1 MIDPLSLS
9 SRVQVAALAPV
20 VSMRCLVVPFKQ
32 GVGIQSRLRHLRQR
46 RACAS
51 PLQRKIREHFMDKRL
66 TYYILAGMALGVA
79 VGYAVHVGIPQDNV
93 WFGYLTKT
101 FKLLSDI
108 FLNLI
113 KLLVAPL
120 ILSTIVVGIT
130 HMGDSATLGR
140 IGFRAI
146 SWFIF
151 ASFISIG
158 LGLMMVNIFQPGIGA
173 PIDNVASAAA
183 SIGEVKKLDFW
194 EFILSIF
201 PKNALEALATNN
213 ILQILVFAL
222 FAGVALS
229 ALGEKGAP
237 LVRGAD
243 ALAEMMLQITHYVMR
258 YAPIAVFGALA
269 AVVAK
274 SGLAILGTYLELV
287 TEFYLSLA
295 LLWAILLS
303 MGAIFLGRRIW
314 TLIRYI
320 REPMLIAFS
329 TASSEAALPK
339 LFEQLDRF
347 GVPRRI
353 SGFMLPMGYSFNLD
367 GSMMYM
373 SFATLFIAQAYG
385 IDLPIGTQ
393 ILILLT
399 LMISS
404 KGVAAVPRASLV
416 VITGTLAMF
425 DLPVEGVALILAID
439 QFLDMGRTATN
450 VVGNAVATSVITKWE
465 GKLEE
470 PDPEFMEHPHAPAHT
485 VHDGA
490 RGLDLASDMVKDER
504 S

>member
-1 MIDPLSLS
+1 
-9 SRVQVAALAPV
+9 
-20 VSMRCLVVPFKQ
+20 
-32 GVGIQSRLRHLRQR
+32 
-46 RACAS
+46 
-51 PLQRKIREHFMDKRL
+51 MDKRL
-66 TYYILAGMALGVA
+66 TLWILAGMILGVA
-79 VGYAVHVGIPQDNV
+79 VGYAVHVSFAPDTMQ
-93 WFGYLTKT
+93 FEYLTKT

-120 ILSTIVVGIT
+120 ILSTIVVGIA
-130 HMGDSATLGR
+130 HMGDSSALGR

-146 SWFIF
+146 TWFII

-158 LGLMMVNIFQPGIGA
+158 LGLLMVNLFQPGAGA
-173 PIDNVASAAA
+173 PVDGIANAAA
-183 SIGEVKKLDFW
+183 TIGEVKKLDFW

-201 PKNALEALATNN
+201 PKNAFEAMATNN

-222 FAGVALS
+222 FAGIALS

-237 LVRGAD
+237 LVRGAES
-243 ALAEMMLQITHYVMR
+243 LAEMMLQITHYVMR
-258 YAPIAVFGALA
+258 YAPVAVFGALA

-274 SGLAILGTYLELV
+274 SGLAILATYLELV

-295 LLWAILLS
+295 LLWIILLS
-303 MGAIFLGRRIW
+303 IGAIFLGRRIW

-353 SGFMLPMGYSFNLD
+353 SGFMLPLGYSFNLD

-373 SFATLFIAQAYG
+373 SFATIFIAQAYG

-465 GKLEE
+465 GMLEVEE
-470 PDPEFMEHPHAPAHT
+470 PDYIESPHAPAHT
-485 VHDGA
+485 VADGKA
-490 RGLDLASDMVKDER
+490 GLDLASDMVTDER
-504 S
+504 STKI

>member
-1 MIDPLSLS
+1 
-9 SRVQVAALAPV
+9 
-20 VSMRCLVVPFKQ
+20 
-32 GVGIQSRLRHLRQR
+32 
-46 RACAS
+46 
-51 PLQRKIREHFMDKRL
+51 MDRRL
-66 TYYILAGMALGVA
+66 TMWILLGMAMGVV
-79 VGYAVHVGIPQDNV
+79 VGYIVHVSLPADHV
-93 WFGYLTKT
+93 WFEYLTKT

-120 ILSTIVVGIT
+120 ILSTIVVGIA
-130 HMGDSATLGR
+130 HMGDSAALGR

-146 SWFIF
+146 AWFII

-158 LGLMMVNIFQPGIGA
+158 LGLLMVNLFQPGVGA
-173 PIDNVASAAA
+173 PVDTVAAAA
-183 SIGEVKKLDFW
+183 SNIGEVKKLDFW

-201 PKNALEALATNN
+201 PKNALEAMATNN

-222 FAGVALS
+222 FAGIALS
-229 ALGEKGAP
+229 AMGERGAP

-258 YAPIAVFGALA
+258 YAPVAVFGALA
-269 AVVAK
+269 AVVSK

-287 TEFYLSLA
+287 VEFYLSLTI
-295 LLWAILLS
+295 LWAILLS
-303 MGAIFLGRRIW
+303 LGAIFLGKRIW

-353 SGFMLPMGYSFNLD
+353 SGFMLPLGYSFNLD

-373 SFATLFIAQAYG
+373 SFATIFIAQAYNL
-385 IDLPIGTQ
+385 DLSVGTQ

-465 GKLEE
+465 GMLEVEE
-470 PDPEFMEHPHAPAHT
+470 PEFIEPLHAPSHT
-485 VHDGA
+485 AAAGKA
-490 RGLDLASDMVKDER
+490 GLELAGDMVEDNR
-504 S
+504 SGQDRRSVLRYEADRREGDGRK

>member
-1 MIDPLSLS
+1 MI
-9 SRVQVAALAPV
+9 
-20 VSMRCLVVPFKQ
+20 
-32 GVGIQSRLRHLRQR
+32 
-46 RACAS
+46 
-51 PLQRKIREHFMDKRL
+51 
-66 TYYILAGMALGVA
+66 LGVA
-79 VGYAVHVGIPQDNV
+79 VGYAVHVNFAQDSTQ
-93 WFGYLTKT
+93 FEYLTKT

-120 ILSTIVVGIT
+120 ILSTIVVGIA
-130 HMGDSATLGR
+130 HMGDSSALGR

-146 SWFIF
+146 TWFIF

-158 LGLMMVNIFQPGIGA
+158 LGLLMVNFFQPGIGA
-173 PIDNVASAAA
+173 PVDMVANAA
-183 SIGEVKKLDFW
+183 STIGEVKKLDFW

-201 PKNALEALATNN
+201 PKNAFEAMATNN
-213 ILQILVFAL
+213 ILQILVFSL
-222 FAGVALS
+222 FAGIALS

-237 LVRGAD
+237 LVRGAES
-243 ALAEMMLQITHYVMR
+243 LAEMMLQITHYVMR
-258 YAPIAVFGALA
+258 YAPVAVFGALA
-269 AVVAK
+269 AVVSK
-274 SGLAILGTYLELV
+274 SGLAILATYLELV

-295 LLWAILLS
+295 LLWTILLS
-303 MGAIFLGRRIW
+303 IGAIFLGRRIW

-353 SGFMLPMGYSFNLD
+353 SGFMLPLGYSFNLD

-373 SFATLFIAQAYG
+373 SFATIFIAQAYG
-385 IDLPIGTQ
+385 IDLSIGTQ

-425 DLPVEGVALILAID
+425 DLPVEGVALIRAID
-439 QFLDMGRTATN
+439 QVLDMGRTATN
-450 VVGNAVATSVITKWE
+450 VVGHAVATSVITKWE
-465 GKLEE
+465 GMLEVE
-470 PDPEFMEHPHAPAHT
+470 QPEYTETPHAPAHT
-485 VHDGA
+485 AAGGKA
-490 RGLDLASDMVKDER
+490 GLNLAEKKVTKKPSAKV
-504 S
+504 

>member
-1 MIDPLSLS
+1 MD
-9 SRVQVAALAPV
+9 
-20 VSMRCLVVPFKQ
+20 
-32 GVGIQSRLRHLRQR
+32 
-46 RACAS
+46 
-51 PLQRKIREHFMDKRL
+51 RKL
-66 TYYILAGMALGVA
+66 TLYILIGMILGVVVGFA
-79 VGYAVHVGIPQDNV
+79 VNQFVPAGTPGFDY
-93 WFGYLTKT
+93 WTKS

-120 ILSTIVVGIT
+120 ILSTIVVGIA
-130 HMGDSATLGR
+130 HMGDSTALGR

-146 SWFIF
+146 AWFIT

-158 LGLMMVNIFQPGIGA
+158 LGLLMVNLFQPGVGAAINIG
-173 PIDNVASAAA
+173 PQGASV
-183 SIGEVKKLDFW
+183 GEVAHQSDFW
-194 EFILSIF
+194 SFILSVF
-201 PKNALEALATNN
+201 PKNAFEALATNN

-229 ALGEKGAP
+229 AIGEKGAP

-243 ALAEMMLQITHYVMR
+243 ALAELMLQITAYVMR
-258 YAPIAVFGALA
+258 FAPFAVFGALA
-269 AVVAK
+269 AVVARN
-274 SGLAILGTYLELV
+274 GLGILLTYLELLL
-287 TEFYLSLA
+287 EFYLSLVILWV
-295 LLWAILLS
+295 LLLG
-303 MGAIFLGRRIW
+303 MGFIFLRQRIF

-320 REPMLIAFS
+320 REPLLIAFS

-353 SGFMLPMGYSFNLD
+353 SGFMLPLGYSFNLD

-385 IDLPIGTQ
+385 IDLSIGTQ

-399 LMISS
+399 LMVSS
-404 KGVAAVPRASLV
+404 KGIAAVPRASLV
-416 VITGTLAMF
+416 VITATLGMF
-425 DLPVEGVALILAID
+425 GLPVEGIALIFAID

-465 GKLEE
+465 GMLEVPTDPDEE
-470 PDPEFMEHPHAPAHT
+470 PPHAPSHT
-485 VHDGA
+485 AAGGL
-490 RGLDLASDMVKDER
+490 RGLDLDAAFIEDER
-504 S
+504 TRKL

>member
-1 MIDPLSLS
+1 
-9 SRVQVAALAPV
+9 
-20 VSMRCLVVPFKQ
+20 
-32 GVGIQSRLRHLRQR
+32 
-46 RACAS
+46 
-51 PLQRKIREHFMDKRL
+51 MDKRL
-66 TYYILAGMALGVA
+66 TLWILVGMILGII
-79 VGYAVHVGIPQDNV
+79 VGYAVHIGVAPDSAAFEN
-93 WFGYLTKT
+93 LTKT

-120 ILSTIVVGIT
+120 ILSTIVVGIA
-130 HMGDSATLGR
+130 HMGDSSALGR

-146 SWFIF
+146 TWFIL

-158 LGLMMVNIFQPGIGA
+158 LGLLMVNIFQPGIGVPLGA
-173 PIDNVASAAA
+173 AAEAAA
-183 SIGEVKKLDFW
+183 SVGEVKKLDVF

-201 PKNALEALATNN
+201 PKNAFEAMATNN
-213 ILQILVFAL
+213 ILQILVFSL

-237 LVRGAD
+237 LVRAAD

-258 YAPIAVFGALA
+258 YAPVAVFGALA
-269 AVVAK
+269 KVVAT
-274 SGLAILGTYLELV
+274 SGLAILGSYLELLA
-287 TEFYLSLA
+287 EFYMSLVI
-295 LLWAILLS
+295 LWVLLLS
-303 MGAIFLGRRIW
+303 IGWIFLRNRIW

-320 REPMLIAFS
+320 REPLLIAFS

-353 SGFMLPMGYSFNLD
+353 SGFMLPLGYSFNLD

-373 SFATLFIAQAYG
+373 SFATIFIAQAYG
-385 IDLPIGTQ
+385 IDLPIMTQ

-425 DLPVEGVALILAID
+425 GLPVEGVALILAID

-465 GKLEE
+465 GMLEVEE
-470 PDPEFMEHPHAPAHT
+470 PEFVEPPHAPAHT
-485 VHDGA
+485 AAAGK
-490 RGLDLASDMVKDER
+490 RGLDLAEDMVSDTR
-504 S
+504 STKS

>member
-1 MIDPLSLS
+1 
-9 SRVQVAALAPV
+9 V
-20 VSMRCLVVPFKQ
+20 
-32 GVGIQSRLRHLRQR
+32 
-46 RACAS
+46 
-51 PLQRKIREHFMDKRL
+51 DKRL
-66 TYYILAGMALGVA
+66 TLWILAGMILGVA
-79 VGYAVHVGIPQDNV
+79 VGYTVHVSFAPDTMQ
-93 WFGYLTKT
+93 FEYLTKT

-120 ILSTIVVGIT
+120 ILSTIVVGIA
-130 HMGDSATLGR
+130 HMGDSSALGR

-146 SWFIF
+146 TWFII

-158 LGLMMVNIFQPGIGA
+158 LGLLMVNLFQPGAGA
-173 PIDNVASAAA
+173 PVDGIANAAA
-183 SIGEVKKLDFW
+183 TIGEVKKLDFW

-201 PKNALEALATNN
+201 PKNAFEAMATNN

-222 FAGVALS
+222 FAGIALS

-237 LVRGAD
+237 LVRGAES
-243 ALAEMMLQITHYVMR
+243 LAEMMLQITHYVMR
-258 YAPIAVFGALA
+258 YAPVAVFGALA

-274 SGLAILGTYLELV
+274 SGLAILATYLELV

-295 LLWAILLS
+295 LLWIILLS
-303 MGAIFLGRRIW
+303 IGAIFLGRRIW

-353 SGFMLPMGYSFNLD
+353 SGFMLPLGYSFNLD

-373 SFATLFIAQAYG
+373 SFATIFIAQAYG

-465 GKLEE
+465 GMLEVEE
-470 PDPEFMEHPHAPAHT
+470 PEYIESPHAPAHT
-485 VHDGA
+485 VAGGKA
-490 RGLDLASDMVKDER
+490 GLDLAGDMGTDER
-504 S
+504 STKI

>member
-1 MIDPLSLS
+1 MI
-9 SRVQVAALAPV
+9 
-20 VSMRCLVVPFKQ
+20 
-32 GVGIQSRLRHLRQR
+32 
-46 RACAS
+46 
-51 PLQRKIREHFMDKRL
+51 
-66 TYYILAGMALGVA
+66 LGVA
-79 VGYAVHVGIPQDNV
+79 VGYAVHVNFAQDSTQ
-93 WFGYLTKT
+93 FEYLTKT

-120 ILSTIVVGIT
+120 ILSTIVVGIA
-130 HMGDSATLGR
+130 HMGDSSALGR

-146 SWFIF
+146 TWFII

-158 LGLMMVNIFQPGIGA
+158 LGLLMVNFFQPGIGA
-173 PIDNVASAAA
+173 PVDTVANAAA
-183 SIGEVKKLDFW
+183 TIGEVKKLDFW

-201 PKNALEALATNN
+201 PKNAFEAMATTN
-213 ILQILVFAL
+213 ILQILVFSL
-222 FAGVALS
+222 FAGIALS

-237 LVRGAD
+237 LVRGAES
-243 ALAEMMLQITHYVMR
+243 LAEMMLQITHYVMR
-258 YAPIAVFGALA
+258 YAPVAVFGALA
-269 AVVAK
+269 AVVSK
-274 SGLAILGTYLELV
+274 SGLAILATYLELV

-303 MGAIFLGRRIW
+303 IGAIFLGRRIW
-314 TLIRYI
+314 ALIRYI

-353 SGFMLPMGYSFNLD
+353 SGFMLPLGYSFNLD

-385 IDLPIGTQ
+385 IDLSIGTQ
-393 ILILLT
+393 IMILLT

-465 GKLEE
+465 GMLEVE
-470 PDPEFMEHPHAPAHT
+470 QPEYTETPHAPAHT
-485 VHDGA
+485 AAGGKA
-490 RGLDLASDMVKDER
+490 GLNLAEKKGTKKPSTKV
-504 S
+504 

>member
-1 MIDPLSLS
+1 
-9 SRVQVAALAPV
+9 
-20 VSMRCLVVPFKQ
+20 
-32 GVGIQSRLRHLRQR
+32 
-46 RACAS
+46 
-51 PLQRKIREHFMDKRL
+51 MDRRL
-66 TYYILAGMALGVA
+66 TLYILLGMVLGLI
-79 VGYAVHVGIPQDNV
+79 VGATLFYTVDPAIIKESISP
-93 WFGYLTKT
+93 W

-120 ILSTIVVGIT
+120 ILSTIVVGIA
-130 HMGDSATLGR
+130 HMGDSSALGR

-146 SWFIF
+146 SWFII

-158 LGLMMVNIFQPGIGA
+158 LGLLMVNLLEPGVGA
-173 PIDNVASAAA
+173 PIPDAAA
-183 SIGEVKKLDFW
+183 AVAAVGEVKELKAT

-201 PKNALEALATNN
+201 PKNAFEAMATNN
-213 ILQILVFAL
+213 ILQILVFSL
-222 FAGVALS
+222 FAGVAL
-229 ALGEKGAP
+229 AAIGEKGAA

-243 ALAEMMLQITHYVMR
+243 ALAEMMLQITGYVMR

-269 AVVAK
+269 NVVAVN
-274 SGLAILGTYLELV
+274 GLGILKIYVELLV
-287 TEFYLSLA
+287 EFYFA
-295 LLWAILLS
+295 LLILWAILLTL
-303 MGAIFLGRRIW
+303 GWVFLRNRIW

-320 REPMLIAFS
+320 RQPLMIAFS

-339 LFEQLDRF
+339 MFEQLDRF

-353 SGFMLPMGYSFNLD
+353 SGFILPLGYSFNLD

-373 SFATLFIAQAYG
+373 SFATIFIAQAYG
-385 IDLPIGTQ
+385 IDLPIATQ

-404 KGVAAVPRASLV
+404 KGIAAVPRASLV

-425 DLPVEGVALILAID
+425 GLPVEGVAIILAID

-465 GKLEE
+465 GMLEVEE
-470 PDPEFMEHPHAPAHT
+470 PEFVEHPHAPAHT
-485 VHDGA
+485 AAGGKA
-490 RGLDLASDMVKDER
+490 GLELAEDMVEDER
-504 S
+504 TKR